1 MGYYQEWNDRLN
13 GDADPKAINEFMEQY
28 YALETEAYD
37 RILKAYPEPFSGTAL
52 ELAEQLGFGS
62 EMVVFTGFMDGIQS
76 SLVTPV
82 ELEGLTDKT
91 PIRLD
96 IDFEKLLWN
105 MNEAKA
111 DWLVG
116 LESWAGVLPEER
128 RREIGKENRSSH
140 IAVRDR
146 PGRNDPCPCGSG
158 KKYKN
163 CCGKNG

>member
-1 MGYYQEWNDRLN
+1 MGYFQEWNDRLN
-13 GDADPKAINEFMEQY
+13 GEADPQAINGFMEQY

-37 RILKAYPEPFSGTAL
+37 RILKAYPEPFSGPAA

-62 EMVVFTGFMDGIQS
+62 EMVVFAGFLDGIQT
-76 SLVTPV
+76 SLVTPF

-91 PIRLD
+91 PVRLD

-105 MNEAKA
+105 MHEAKA

-116 LESWAGVLPEER
+116 LDSWNGVLPEER
-128 RREIGKENRSSH
+128 RREIGKENRLSH

-158 KKYKN
+158 KKFKN
-163 CCGKNG
+163 CCGK

>member
-1 MGYYQEWNDRLN
+1 MGYFQEWNDRLN
-13 GDADPKAINEFMEQY
+13 GETDPQAINGFMEQY

-37 RILKAYPEPFSGTAL
+37 RILKAYPEPFSGQAA
-52 ELAEQLGFGS
+52 ELADQLGFGS
-62 EMVVFTGFMDGIQS
+62 EMVVFAGFLDGIQT
-76 SLVTPV
+76 SLITPF

-91 PIRLD
+91 PVRLE

-105 MNEAKA
+105 MHEAKA

-116 LESWAGVLPEER
+116 LDSWNGVLPEER
-128 RREIGKENRSSH
+128 RREIGKENRLSH

-158 KKYKN
+158 KKFKN
-163 CCGKNG
+163 CCGK